1 MLVPTGHD
9 DGSAALLLKS
19 TCAVCGAEIQYRS
32 GMSLDFT
39 MDFFVVRF
47 TVCKI
52 DHHIFSCFLT
62 RTSPKEDAAVCHTHS
77 FTNSLLESG
86 FAGRGCWVRRQN
98 VYNIEAPFGTYGIE
112 WSQDLFISLGWFL
125 QRAFCL
131 QRVSWF
137 HVMQSQIYDVRSV
150 SDVPT
155 SILRCPNPGRQGR
168 KMKQFDFSRLSKIQA
183 TGSRTDNLKVSVG

>member
-1 MLVPTGHD
+1 MFGLTARPFCWLRFQYSVSRPDQIEMLVPTGHD

-52 DHHIFSCFLT
+52 DRHIFSCFLT

-86 FAGRGCWVRRQN
+86 FAGRGC
-98 VYNIEAPFGTYGIE
+98 
-112 WSQDLFISLGWFL
+112 
-125 QRAFCL
+125 
-131 QRVSWF
+131 
-137 HVMQSQIYDVRSV
+137 
-150 SDVPT
+150 
-155 SILRCPNPGRQGR
+155 
-168 KMKQFDFSRLSKIQA
+168 
-183 TGSRTDNLKVSVG
+183 